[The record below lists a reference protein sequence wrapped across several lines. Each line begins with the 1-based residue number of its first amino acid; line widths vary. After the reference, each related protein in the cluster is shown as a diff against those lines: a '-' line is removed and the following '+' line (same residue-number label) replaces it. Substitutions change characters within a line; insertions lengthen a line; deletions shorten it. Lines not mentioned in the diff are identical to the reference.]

1 MRRMAFAV
9 LAVATALFTG
19 LFTASVA
26 GAQAP
31 AATVSV
37 TGDATTWSPPNVTVT
52 TGETVRWSFEGATL
66 PHNVH
71 GTSANWNPPLQ
82 SAVGTG
88 QAPVD
93 YTFNAPGVYTFVCD
107 VHPTTMTGTVTVED
121 AGADPLENVLVFSET
136 AGFRHDSIDEG
147 IAAIQAL
154 GAANDFAVDRDRG
167 LDAVQRRQPR
177 PVRRGRLPLHDRRR
191 PHRHASRT
199 RSRTTC
205 APAAASSAS
214 TPRPTRSTRGRG
226 TARWS
231 AATSATTRP
240 APPRRRSTSRIPTSR
255 RRRACRPLGCGR
267 TSGTTT
273 SRRRTRWWA
282 AAGTTTRRAPAAS
295 RSSRPSTS
303 RRTTSRTATPPTT
316 ITRSRGAR
324 TSTAAASGT
333 RAWATRRSRS
343 APARATSVSTSSAAC
358 RP

>member
-82 SAVGTG
+82 SAIGTG

-107 VHPTTMTGTVTVED
+107 VHATTMTGTVTVED

-154 GAANDFAVDRDRG
+154 GAANDFAVTATEDSTQFNTAN
-167 LDAVQRRQPR
+167 LAQYDAV
-177 PVRRGRLPLHDRRR
+177 VFL
-191 PHRHASRT
+191 S
-199 RSRTTC
+199 TTGDVLS
-205 APAAASSAS
+205 ATEQDAFEDYMRAGGGFVGIHAAADTEYTWPWYGQMIGGYFRNHPPG
-214 TPRPTRSTRGRG
+214 TPTATVNIEDPDEPSTRG
-226 TARWS
+226 
-231 AATSATTRP
+231 P
-240 APPRRRSTSRIPTSR
+240 AGRLGADGRVVQLPVAGEPGGGR
-255 RRRACRPLGCGR
+255 RRR
-267 TSGTTT
+267 
-273 SRRRTRWWA
+273 
-282 AAGTTTRRAPAAS
+282 TTTRRATAAS
-295 RSSRPSTS
+295 RSSRPSTR

-343 APARATSVSTSSAAC
+343 APARATSASTSSAAS